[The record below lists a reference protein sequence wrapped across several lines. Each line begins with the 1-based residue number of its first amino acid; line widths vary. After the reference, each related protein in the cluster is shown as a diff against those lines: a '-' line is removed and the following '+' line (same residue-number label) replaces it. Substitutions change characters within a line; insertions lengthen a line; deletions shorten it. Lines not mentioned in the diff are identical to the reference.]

1 MTAPSRPL
9 ETERTSMPAQSIR
22 SQTRL
27 GVIPAAVVFVMIFSG
42 CARFD
47 LRRNIPWQQEP
58 EGPPVSV
65 VAFWTDAVLERTG
78 GPPYRGFGGRLLFYS
93 RDMTRSIRAKGT
105 LVVYAFD
112 DDLPPPENLKPVRK
126 FVFTSEQMAQMES
139 ESNMG
144 PSYSVLIP
152 WDQFSPEPQRLSLM
166 VRLIPESGGSIIS
179 EQARVFLPGLANPG
193 LASPKPHSPDT
204 YAGTRR
210 ADASSPQIEDPRHS
224 VRQTAYAETASSP
237 EAASIGAAPFRS
249 ASDSPADTAREQSQR
264 MRTLTLSLGNGT
276 GLGPGSGSGSAEA
289 SQIKPPTQTGAE
301 SRGAATI
308 RLREENAAPHSR
320 IRMESAAEAPAH
332 PNGSSWGWAGPAA
345 GTESPPTPGQ
355 MIKETAQQPS
365 SGFRPAQFPAPGG
378 PTAPP
383 AIAPDRMGR
392 SLEAPPFGL
401 AH

>member
-1 MTAPSRPL
+1 
-9 ETERTSMPAQSIR
+9 MPAQRIQSKPQLR
-22 SQTRL
+22 
-27 GVIPAAVVFVMIFSG
+27 VILAAAVFVTILPG

-58 EGPPVSV
+58 EGPPASV

-126 FVFTSEQMAQMES
+126 FVFTAEQMAQMES

-166 VRLIPESGGSIIS
+166 VRLIPETGGSVIS

-193 LASPKPHSPDT
+193 LASPKPYSPDA

-210 ADASSPQIEDPRHS
+210 ADASPTTQGRRNP
-224 VRQTAYAETASSP
+224 VRQTSYSQAVSSPDPASS
-237 EAASIGAAPFRS
+237 GTAPVRS
-249 ASDSPADTAREQSQR
+249 ASDAQADANSDPSQR
-264 MRTLTLSLGNGT
+264 MQTLTLSLGNSAR
-276 GLGPGSGSGSAEA
+276 LGQAWENGFQDAR
-289 SQIKPPTQTGAE
+289 QVK
-301 SRGAATI
+301 GAAETSSDSHPTSTV
-308 RLREENAAPHSR
+308 RSREENSLPHAR
-320 IRMESAAEAPAH
+320 IRMESAAETTAN
-332 PNGSSWGWAGPAA
+332 PNGSTWGWGNTAGLVE
-345 GTESPPTPGQ
+345 TPPTPGQ
-355 MIKETAQQPS
+355 MIRETVRQPS
-365 SGFRPAQFPAPGG
+365 SGFQPAQSPVPTGPA
-378 PTAPP
+378 APP
-383 AIAPDRMGR
+383 TIAPDRMGQ

-401 AH
+401 AR

>member
-1 MTAPSRPL
+1 
-9 ETERTSMPAQSIR
+9 MPAQRIQSKPQLR
-22 SQTRL
+22 
-27 GVIPAAVVFVMIFSG
+27 VILAAAVLVTILPG

-58 EGPPVSV
+58 EGPPASV

-126 FVFTSEQMAQMES
+126 FVFTAEQMAQMES

-166 VRLIPESGGSIIS
+166 VRLIPETGGSVIS

-193 LASPKPHSPDT
+193 LASPKPYSPDA
-204 YAGTRR
+204 YADTRR
-210 ADASSPQIEDPRHS
+210 ADASPTTQGRRNS
-224 VRQTAYAETASSP
+224 VRQTSYSQAVSSPDAASSRT
-237 EAASIGAAPFRS
+237 APVRS
-249 ASDSPADTAREQSQR
+249 ASDSQADANSDPSQR
-264 MRTLTLSLGNGT
+264 MQTLTLSLGNSAR
-276 GLGPGSGSGSAEA
+276 LGQAWENGFQDARQVKAAAET
-289 SQIKPPTQTGAE
+289 SSDSHPTSTV
-301 SRGAATI
+301 RN
-308 RLREENAAPHSR
+308 REENSIPHAR
-320 IRMESAAEAPAH
+320 IRMESAAETTAN
-332 PNGSSWGWAGPAA
+332 PNGSTWGWGSGAVLV
-345 GTESPPTPGQ
+345 ESPPTPGQ
-355 MIKETAQQPS
+355 MIRETARQPS
-365 SGFRPAQFPAPGG
+365 SGFQPVQSPVPTGPA
-378 PTAPP
+378 APP
-383 AIAPDRMGR
+383 TIAPDRMGQ

-401 AH
+401 AR

>member
-22 SQTRL
+22 SKPQLRL
-27 GVIPAAVVFVMIFSG
+27 IPAAAVFITILSG

-65 VAFWTDAVLERTG
+65 VAFWTDAVLERSG

-112 DDLPPPENLKPVRK
+112 DDLPPPENLKPIRK
-126 FVFTSEQMAQMES
+126 FVFTAEQMAQMES

-166 VRLIPESGGSIIS
+166 VRLIPETGGSVIS

-193 LASPKPHSPDT
+193 LASPKPYSPDA
-204 YAGTRR
+204 YAGSQKG
-210 ADASSPQIEDPRHS
+210 DASPKMQGPRNS
-224 VRQTAYAETASSP
+224 VRQTSYTEAVSWP
-237 EAASIGAAPFRS
+237 EAASSGTAPVRS
-249 ASDSPADTAREQSQR
+249 ASDSLAEANGEQSQR

-276 GLGPGSGSGSAEA
+276 GLGHGSGSGPTEAPQTNHPKQTSAD
-289 SQIKPPTQTGAE
+289 
-301 SRGAATI
+301 SRETTTV
-308 RLREENAAPHSR
+308 RLREEEAAAPSR
-320 IRMESAAEAPAH
+320 IRMESTAEATAD
-332 PNGSSWGWAGPAA
+332 PNGSNWGWASPTGAA
-345 GTESPPTPGQ
+345 EIPPTPGQ
-355 MIKETAQQPS
+355 MIREPAQQPS

-378 PTAPP
+378 PAAPP

-401 AH
+401 AR